1 MKVGIIGCGLIGKKR
16 AAALAKHDRLVAVAD
31 SVPERAT
38 ALAAEFGAVARDA
51 RVVLGDAEIEAVVI
65 ATTHDH
71 LAGLALQA
79 IESGKHVLLEK
90 PGARRPA
97 ELTPLVAAA
106 ARRGVSVHVGFNH
119 RFHPALQKA
128 KQLISAGELGELFFI
143 RGRYGHG
150 GRLGYDREWR
160 AQPEISG
167 GGELLDQGAHL
178 IDLAGWFFDEPFEKV
193 HGAIA
198 TYYWQMVVE
207 DNAFLTLQTPRGR
220 TAQLHVTW
228 TEWKNMF
235 SLEVTGRNAKL
246 HIEGLGG
253 SYGTERLAFYQMRP
267 ELGPPDTT
275 IWEYPGADR
284 SWHAEW
290 AHFQAQIAAK
300 QVSGAPGLESTQAV
314 LSVVERV
321 YEQNDVSWYASR
333 QGTQS

>member
-16 AAALAKHDRLVAVAD
+16 AAALGKEDKVVAVAD
-31 SVPERAT
+31 VVAERAT
-38 ALAAEFGAVARDA
+38 GLAHETGAEAHAGALGVLMDA
-51 RVVLGDAEIEAVVI
+51 SVEAVIV
-65 ATTHDH
+65 ATTHDQ
-71 LAGLALQA
+71 LAPLALQA
-79 IESGKHVLLEK
+79 IEHGKHVLLEK

-97 ELTPLVAAA
+97 ELAPLVTAAA
-106 ARRGVSVHVGFNH
+106 VRGVSVHVGFNH

-128 KQLISAGELGELFFI
+128 KQLIDAGELGELFFL

-160 AQPEISG
+160 AQPELSG

-178 IDLAGWFFDEPFEKV
+178 IDLAGWYFDEPFEKV
-193 HGAIA
+193 HGVLA
-198 TYYWQMVVE
+198 TYYWQMPVE
-207 DNAFLTLQTPRGR
+207 DNAFLTLQTPAGR

-228 TEWKNMF
+228 TEWKNLF
-235 SLEVTGRNAKL
+235 SLEITGRDAKL

-275 IWEYPGADR
+275 IWEYPGADN
-284 SWHAEW
+284 SWRLEW
-290 AHFQAQIAAK
+290 QHFRRQIESG
-300 QVSGAPGLESTQAV
+300 QVAGEPGLESTQSV

-321 YEQNDVSWYASR
+321 YEQNKVSWYR
-333 QGTQS
+333 TD